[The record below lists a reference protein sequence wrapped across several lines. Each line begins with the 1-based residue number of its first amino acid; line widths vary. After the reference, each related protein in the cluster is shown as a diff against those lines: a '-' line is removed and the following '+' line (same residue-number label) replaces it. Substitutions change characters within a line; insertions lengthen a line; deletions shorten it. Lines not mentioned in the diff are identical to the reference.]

1 MGKSRSAAFLIA
13 YALIV
18 GLLFYG
24 LVRILD
30 TAGRNFFMLE
40 LLGLLVL
47 LGLSLAA
54 FLSSGKAAGQAL
66 FFTIFLLYLINL
78 VLVWYFTGAL
88 YLVLTALAILGFIL
102 SFPSPGRSARKAA
115 PQKEEEKEELHSQI
129 FEEPKEETV
138 KSRSATAK
146 STTAYSPGKYVAS
159 RNSNVYHEP
168 KCDWAKK
175 IEKSRQVWFDD
186 KKEAVEKGFRMHG
199 CVQ

>member
-1 MGKSRSAAFLIA
+1 MEKSRSAAFLIA

-30 TAGRNFFMLE
+30 TAGRKFFMLE

-54 FLSSGKAAGQAL
+54 FLSSGKAAGQVL

-115 PQKEEEKEELHSQI
+115 PQKEEEKEELHRQI
-129 FEEPKEETV
+129 FEEPKEEKV
-138 KSRSATAK
+138 KSKSA
-146 STTAYSPGKYVAS
+146 TAYSPGKYVAS

-175 IEKSRQVWFDD
+175 IEKSRQMWFED
-186 KKEAVEKGFRMHG
+186 KKEAVEKGFRMHS
-199 CVQ
+199 CIA